1 MSAAKARRALA
12 VCSAFAAVVACAA
25 AVITAATPVAP
36 ARAAEPAAGRT
47 LRHVVL
53 FKFKDASTPA
63 DVARIVEAF
72 RGLPTR
78 IREIKGFEWG
88 TNVSPEGKAEGFTHC
103 FFVSFATEADR
114 DAYLPHPAHKEFVAV
129 VGPHVDKV
137 CVVDYWT
144 QP

>member
-1 MSAAKARRALA
+1 MSAAVVRRALA

-25 AVITAATPVAP
+25 AVISAATPVAP
-36 ARAAEPAAGRT
+36 AAAAEPVAGRT

-53 FKFKDASTPA
+53 FKFKDSSTPA

-72 RGLPTR
+72 RGLPAR
-78 IREIKGFEWG
+78 ISEIKGFEWG
-88 TNVSPEGKAEGFTHC
+88 TNVSPEGKAQGFTHC
-103 FFVSFATEADR
+103 FFVTFTSEADR
-114 DAYLPHPAHKEFVAV
+114 DVYLPHPAHKEFVAL

-144 QP
+144 QN

>member
-1 MSAAKARRALA
+1 MRFSRIRSTRTSLLL
-12 VCSAFAAVVACAA
+12 A
-25 AVITAATPVAP
+25 AVISAALAAAATSFRVPAAETP
-36 ARAAEPAAGRT
+36 AARA

-63 DVARIVEAF
+63 DVGRIVEAF
-72 RGLPTR
+72 RGLPAR
-78 IREIKGFEWG
+78 IPQIKGFEWG

-103 FFVSFATEADR
+103 FFVTFASEADR